1 MPLGATST
9 LLAVRSKIRTLTG
22 TQSVQFSG
30 LLEPTLTDYID
41 DSVKLVRGLAR
52 HALRQFYYT
61 EATVTLA
68 ASVDIS
74 SMNIFDLMTIRLTL
88 ASDNSQIP
96 VLPRNVYGNMLRLH
110 TFLTGQWIATVSTTS
125 GGTFSLIVGGA
136 SSPTGS
142 ATLAYER
149 NPAKVIVDASVLDIP
164 DHLIPIV
171 EDMTCLTVW
180 RGKNQQPPADV
191 LQRVRTFTDEQLRDA
206 RSRQESQ

>member
-9 LLAVRSKIRTLTG
+9 LLAVRSKIRAVTG
-22 TQSVQFSG
+22 TQSVQLSG

-41 DSVKLVRGLAR
+41 DSIKLVRGLAR

-61 EATVTLA
+61 EASVTLA
-68 ASVDIS
+68 ASIDLS
-74 SMNIFDLMTIRLTL
+74 ALNIFDLMTMRLML

-96 VLPRNVYGNMLRLH
+96 ILPRNVYGNMLQLH
-110 TFLTGQWIATVSTTS
+110 TFSTGQWIATVSTTS

-136 SSPTGS
+136 ASPAGA
-142 ATLAYER
+142 ATLAFER
-149 NPAKVIVDASVLDIP
+149 NPAKVTADASVLDIP

-171 EDMTCLTVW
+171 QDMTCLTIW
-180 RGKNQQPPADV
+180 RGKNQQPQADV